1 MVLDGE
7 PFTVIGMMP
16 ERFQF
21 PYRTTMTDVW
31 IPADLPRTS
40 NWFQRIDV
48 AVGRLEPGVTVEAAG
63 EELAAIARRV
73 GPSAGSNPVRTMPIV
88 PLAEAVTGRS
98 RTALLT
104 LFGAAAMVL
113 LIACANVANLLLGR
127 ADARKREVAVRIALG
142 AGRARLLRQFLVE
155 SGLLA
160 LAASAAAAFIAFAG
174 TKALIA
180 LAGDQVPRAL
190 EIGFDRT
197 AFMFLLTIGVGTG
210 VLFGL
215 VPALRAMSANVGGV
229 LNALDGRSSAG
240 RESLVV
246 SKGLVVAEIA
256 LAFVLLTGAGL
267 LFSAVRHL
275 QRVPLGLIPGHV
287 LTLRLETRGVLP
299 PQAPAESAGTPTSVE
314 GRYLRAIEER
324 VLQIPGVRAAG
335 FVTRLHV
342 QSPGNTATFT
352 VVGRPP
358 NASGGAPV
366 RLREVSPGYFRA
378 LGIPLR
384 AGRLFTDPEPGIIV
398 NEALVRRH
406 FPGEDPI
413 GRVLSRGTIV
423 GVVGDVRQRL
433 RLPPEPEIY
442 LPLRATGYSAATL
455 VVDSQTPAETLVG
468 SVRAAIR
475 DINAHQTTYDVRT
488 MDDVI
493 RSSHADVDL
502 SLWLVGL
509 FASLALVL
517 SMAGIYGVMSYAA
530 VVRRREYG
538 IRLALGADAARL
550 LRLVLAQG
558 GLLVAAGVTIG
569 VAGAVAVTRV
579 LGALLYEVT
588 PTDPLT
594 FVAAALLLAGVAMLA
609 CLSPAYRTMRLDPM
623 TILRHE

>member
-1 MVLDGE
+1 
-7 PFTVIGMMP
+7 MMP

-21 PYRTTMTDVW
+21 PYRATMTDVW
-31 IPADLPRTS
+31 IPSDLPLTR

-48 AVGRLEPGVTVEAAG
+48 AVGRLTPGVTLEAAG

-73 GPSAGSNPVRTMPIV
+73 GPSAASNPVRTVPII

-113 LIACANVANLLLGR
+113 LMACANVANLLLGR

-142 AGRARLLRQFLVE
+142 AGRARLLQQFLVE

-160 LAASAAAAFIAFAG
+160 LAASAAAVFIAFVG
-174 TKALIA
+174 TKVLVA
-180 LAGDQVPRAL
+180 LAGDQVPRAV
-190 EIGFDRT
+190 EIGFDWT
-197 AFMFLLTIGVGTG
+197 AFTFLLTIGVGTG
-210 VLFGL
+210 GLFGL
-215 VPALRAMSANVGGV
+215 VPALRAISSDVGGV

-240 RESLVV
+240 RESLIV
-246 SKGLVVAEIA
+246 SKGLVVGEIA
-256 LAFVLLTGAGL
+256 LAFILLTGAGL

-275 QRVPLGLIPGHV
+275 QRVPVGLVAEHV

-299 PQAPAESAGTPTSVE
+299 PHTPSERAGSPASVE
-314 GRYLRAIEER
+314 GRYFRAIEER
-324 VLQIPGVRAAG
+324 VMQIPGVRAAG

-352 VVGRPP
+352 VVGQPP
-358 NASGGAPV
+358 APNDNGGAPV
-366 RLREVSPGYFRA
+366 RLREASAGYFRA
-378 LGIPLR
+378 LGIPVR
-384 AGRLFTDPEPGIIV
+384 AGRLFTDLDTGVIV

-442 LPLRATGYSAATL
+442 VPLTRTGYSAATL
-455 VVDSQTPAETLVG
+455 VVDAETSPEMLIG

-475 DINAHQTTYDVRT
+475 EINPHQTIYDVTT
-488 MDDVI
+488 MEDVI
-493 RSSHADVDL
+493 RSSHADVHL

-509 FASLALVL
+509 FAGLALVL

-530 VVRRREYG
+530 TVRRREYG
-538 IRLALGADAARL
+538 IRLALGANAARL

-558 GLLVAAGVTIG
+558 GLLVGAGVAIG

-579 LGALLYEVT
+579 LSALLYEVT

-594 FVAAALLLAGVAMLA
+594 FIGAALLLAGVAMLA
-609 CLSPAYRTMRLDPM
+609 CLNPAIRAMRLDPM
-623 TILRHE
+623 SILRHE